1 MTPII
6 RILVL
11 DNRLRVT
18 IFPTLN
24 SFLKFSGPGSS
35 LTSISIATIPSR
47 RRHPESERLQFLFH
61 ALFATNSGESCIYI
75 SPGVSRASSSSEA
88 YNNGVSIRRSVEP
101 LLQRSTKPRHAA
113 SAIIGHLRKR
123 RRFSSA
129 ASTTDKSGIP
139 KAAADNHQ
147 VHRGNVETARN
158 G

>member
-6 RILVL
+6 RIRVL

-18 IFPTLN
+18 IFATLN

-113 SAIIGHLRKR
+113 SAIIG
-123 RRFSSA
+123 RRFSSTA
-129 ASTTDKSGIP
+129 PTTDKFGIP